1 MTGAPRGCYHPGLPK
16 GGNVKQLR
24 LGLPKGSLEK
34 ATLEIFAKAGYRITV
49 GSRSYQP
56 TIDDPEIAARL
67 IRAQEIPRY
76 VADGSLDC
84 GLTGYDWVVENGVD
98 VVEVADLVYSKM
110 SLRPVKWVIA
120 VPEDSPVKSVEDL
133 AGKRVATEL
142 VETTR
147 RFLAERGVEAEVE
160 FSWGA
165 TEAKPPDLA
174 EAIVDVTETGASLRA
189 NKLRILE
196 VILEST
202 TKFIANRGAW
212 ADPWKRR
219 KIENIKTLLLGA
231 LEAQDRVGLKMNV
244 PDARLDEVLRI
255 LPALRQPTISKLV
268 GEGWHAIEV
277 VVEERVVRDIVPRL
291 KDAGAEGI
299 IEYPLNKVIP

>member
-1 MTGAPRGCYHPGLPK
+1 M
-16 GGNVKQLR
+16 KQLR

-34 ATLEIFAKAGYRITV
+34 ATFEIFAKAGYRITV
-49 GSRSYQP
+49 GGRSYQP
-56 TIDDPEIAARL
+56 SIDDPEISARL

-202 TKFIANRGAW
+202 TKFIANKEAW

-219 KIENIKTLLLGA
+219 KIENIKILLLGA
-231 LEAQDRVGLKMNV
+231 LEAQERVGLKMNV
-244 PDARLDEVLRI
+244 PDARLDEVLKI

-268 GEGWHAIEV
+268 GGGWHAIEV

>member
-1 MTGAPRGCYHPGLPK
+1 
-16 GGNVKQLR
+16 VKRLR

-34 ATLEIFAKAGYRITV
+34 ATFEIFAKAGYRITV
-49 GSRSYQP
+49 GSRSYVP
-56 TIDDPEIAARL
+56 TVDDEEISARL

-84 GLTGYDWVVENGVD
+84 GLTGYDWIVENDVK

-120 VPEDSPVKSVEDL
+120 VPYDSPVKRVEDL
-133 AGKRVATEL
+133 AGKRIATEL
-142 VETTR
+142 VATTCR
-147 RFLAERGVEAEVE
+147 YLKERGVEADVE

-174 EAIVDVTETGASLRA
+174 EAIVDVTETGASLQA
-189 NKLRILE
+189 NNLRILD
-196 VILEST
+196 VVMEST
-202 TKFIANRGAW
+202 TKFIANTAAW
-212 ADPWKRR
+212 KDAWKRR
-219 KIENIKTLLLGA
+219 KIENIKMLLLGA

-244 PDARLDEVLRI
+244 PDEAIDEVLKI
-255 LPALRQPTISKLV
+255 LPALRQPTVSKLY
-268 GEGWHAIEV
+268 GGGWHAIEV
-277 VVEERVVRDIVPRL
+277 IVEEKIVRDIVPKL